1 MNYVL
6 FFIFSCFSI
15 QFGFTQNL
23 ALENSVK
30 LNADTFIGFDGYEN
44 LYFIKNKVLYKHGK
58 EGEFRFN
65 TLNLGQISSVDIIN
79 PLKIAMF
86 FQETN
91 TAVLLDNKLNEIERI
106 VFHRTSDF
114 FNSASASTAEKNS
127 LWVFNFD
134 SQQLELFNY
143 KSNTRKNIS
152 QPFPG
157 KFVDQASNFNYC
169 FILTDKKLRAF
180 NSYGSLLNEMP
191 LDGYESIIQQKGNII
206 ALKNNTLYYI
216 PDFALHQSK
225 NPTEPVHLEIPNPEI
240 TIKDLQLN
248 KDLLYIF
255 DGQNLYTYT
264 LTFSNHE

>member
-15 QFGFTQNL
+15 QFGFSQNL

-106 VFHRTSDF
+106 N
-114 FNSASASTAEKNS
+114 FNKIHPVLNAASATTASNNS
-127 LWVFNFD
+127 LWIFNSD
-134 SQQLELFNY
+134 TQQLELFNY
-143 KSNTRKNIS
+143 KSKTRTTVS
-152 QPFPG
+152 QPFTG
-157 KFVDQASNFNYC
+157 TAISQASNFNYC
-169 FILTDKKLRAF
+169 FILTSKRLRAF
-180 NSYGSLLNEMP
+180 NIYGSFLNQIEIDDFERVREDKENVLL
-191 LDGYESIIQQKGNII
+191 
-206 ALKNNTLYYI
+206 LKENTLYYI
-216 PDFALHQSK
+216 SDFAKRKMNKNTELLPLESFETTIRDFQLVNDFVYIYDGKELHTFKLITPNK
-225 NPTEPVHLEIPNPEI
+225 N
-240 TIKDLQLN
+240 
-248 KDLLYIF
+248 
-255 DGQNLYTYT
+255 
-264 LTFSNHE
+264 